1 MFCPKCGSEN
11 KDGCKFCRKCG
22 QSFSVS
28 QNKQSKNNKGGFIE
42 ESGDVT
48 QVNMSPVNI
57 ASGERNDYKEQ
68 TKVVS
73 PQKNDDLEEENI
85 RSSRRKNNIFIIIG
99 TILAAIAVFAGSY
112 IYFSKPN
119 KPNDSKPTES
129 ITQHEDKTSN
139 KVESKNDD
147 SAKSDKSKDDK
158 TMKSKDS
165 KAAKEEKNEE
175 SVLTEESSNASSN
188 LYNFKCRDNEYI
200 CSALSETY
208 LAEGDFSK
216 LNKHQIQLLI
226 NEIYAKHGYK
236 FSDEEWVNYFSNKT
250 WYVGVKSDVKESDFN
265 DFEKSNIE
273 ILKNI
278 RSAK

>member
-1 MFCPKCGSEN
+1 MP
-11 KDGCKFCRKCG
+11 
-22 QSFSVS
+22 
-28 QNKQSKNNKGGFIE
+28 
-42 ESGDVT
+42 
-48 QVNMSPVNI
+48 PVNV
-57 ASGERNDYKEQ
+57 ASNERNHYKEQ
-68 TKVVS
+68 TKVIY
-73 PQKNDDLEEENI
+73 PQRNDDFEEEDST
-85 RSSRRKNNIFIIIG
+85 SSHTKNSAFIIIG
-99 TILAAIAVFAGSY
+99 VVLAAIAVFAGSY
-112 IYFSKPN
+112 FYFSRSN
-119 KPNDSKPTES
+119 KPNDSKLAES
-129 ITQHEDKTSN
+129 ITQNKDKPNDKEEN
-139 KVESKNDD
+139 KKDD
-147 SAKSDKSKDDK
+147 SEKSDKSEEDK
-158 TMKSKDS
+158 TTDDSTKSKDS
-165 KAAKEEKNEE
+165 KDAKEEKNEE

-236 FSDEEWVNYFSNKT
+236 FNDGEWANYFSNKT

-265 DFEKSNIE
+265 DFEKSNME